1 MPCLNP
7 FPFPEH
13 LDPDLQRVVSLWK
26 RLRRAEND
34 MPFADDLKFSDLSK
48 LSAKTFVLS
57 VFVSPERFRL
67 EFPDK
72 GPKGAAMAG
81 LFIDEISLDNN
92 FSYLRAQSS
101 ATLEAAEPTFLRLSE
116 HSGRDFCRVLLPMW
130 GNGQINTLLGA
141 LSS

>member
-1 MPCLNP
+1 MPSPNP
-7 FPFPEH
+7 FPIPGT
-13 LDPDLQRVVSLWK
+13 LDPDLQLIAALWK

-34 MPFADDLKFSDLSK
+34 MPFDDDLKFPDLSK

-81 LFIDEISLDNN
+81 LFIDEISPDNN
-92 FSYLRAQSS
+92 GADERSS
-101 ATLEAAEPTFLRLSE
+101 MISPHR
-116 HSGRDFCRVLLPMW
+116 GY
-130 GNGQINTLLGA
+130 
-141 LSS
+141 